1 MRGEK
6 LTVGFF
12 PPLPWGSPPHARGKV
27 CMFFKRTINAG
38 ITPACAG
45 KSCDIVNQ
53 SHARGKGSLAA
64 DSLGAR
70 GITPACAGKSR
81 QGSLGGACGWDHPRM
96 RGEKPV
102 FVAADRSPVG
112 SPPHA
117 RGKDGVSI
125 HDLSRRGIT
134 PACAGKRRL
143 KTHSSSITWD
153 HPRMRGEKKGVQVKR
168 TDEQGSPP
176 HARGKVD
183 HGLFLE
189 RLNGITPACA
199 GKSSSRLQTR
209 FPVWDHPRMRGEK
222 RKGNCTI
229 SARPGSPPHARGK
242 VLGLEQKNPPEGITP
257 ACAGKSKE

>member
-6 LTVGFF
+6 RSVTRNRAAKK
-12 PPLPWGSPPHARGKV
+12 GSPPHARGKV
-27 CMFFKRTINAG
+27 NGRLLSAVALG

-45 KSCDIVNQ
+45 KSLHVFQAHNQ
-53 SHARGKGSLAA
+53 CRDHPRMRGEKRKGNCTISARPGSPPHARGKGSLAA

-134 PACAGKRRL
+134 PACAGKRY
-143 KTHSSSITWD
+143 
-153 HPRMRGEKKGVQVKR
+153 
-168 TDEQGSPP
+168 
-176 HARGKVD
+176 
-183 HGLFLE
+183 
-189 RLNGITPACA
+189 
-199 GKSSSRLQTR
+199 TR
-209 FPVWDHPRMRGEK
+209 R
-222 RKGNCTI
+222 
-229 SARPGSPPHARGK
+229 A
-242 VLGLEQKNPPEGITP
+242 
-257 ACAGKSKE
+257 